1 VGEEEGGMRGS
12 PGLSQDELKDV
23 LGSMEAVL
31 VAVVAGS
38 TERLSTG
45 D

>member
-1 VGEEEGGMRGS
+1 VEVGGRGVLAC
-12 PGLSQDELKDV
+12 PMGVIVLSLV
-23 LGSMEAVL
+23 AAGL